1 MRMTEKIERFF
12 NLDEEEKETLR
23 KAGEILLD
31 MGEAI
36 GDFEEISLCYAK
48 FTKPVKQTWTYNEGE
63 LFDFAGFLTTLSNEE
78 RIDIE

>member
-12 NLDEEEKETLR
+12 DLDEEEKETLR
-23 KAGEILLD
+23 KASDILNE

-36 GDFEEISLCYAK
+36 ENLGEISLCYEK
-48 FTKPVKQTWTYNEGE
+48 FTEPVNQTWTYDEGE
-63 LFDFAGFLTTLSNEE
+63 LFDFADFLTTLSNEE

>member
-12 NLDEEEKETLR
+12 NLDEEEKEILR
-23 KAGEILLD
+23 KASKILLD

-36 GDFEEISLCYAK
+36 VDFGEISLCYAK
-48 FTKPVKQTWTYNEGE
+48 FTEPVKQTWSYDEGE
-63 LFDFAGFLTTLSNEE
+63 LFDFANFLSTLSNEE

>member
-23 KAGEILLD
+23 KAGKILLD

-36 GDFEEISLCYAK
+36 GDFEEISLYYAK
-48 FTKPVKQTWTYNEGE
+48 FTKPVEQTWTYNEGE
-63 LFDFAGFLTTLSNEE
+63 LFDFADFLFTLSSEE
-78 RIDIE
+78 RINIE

>member
-12 NLDEEEKETLR
+12 DLDEEEKETLR
-23 KAGEILLD
+23 KASDILNE

-36 GDFEEISLCYAK
+36 ENFGEISLCYAK
-48 FTKPVKQTWTYNEGE
+48 FTEPIKQTWTYDEGE
-63 LFDFAGFLTTLSNEE
+63 LFDFADFLTTLSNEE